1 MLNKRLTTVILAGV
15 LVVLFFAKAS
25 FGSESF
31 ENEATMDQSQQQH
44 QDVVQLLDEAYQGQL
59 DAQLSVAYLYLIGE
73 GVEQDDEKA
82 AEWFVTA
89 ANNGSPEA
97 QTQLGLM
104 YISGSG
110 VQSSQAEAVTWIGMA
125 AAQEYDPALDLLHWM
140 SQAAH

>member
-1 MLNKRLTTVILAGV
+1 MFNKRFTTVTLASV
-15 LVVLFFAKAS
+15 LAALLFAKAS
-25 FGSESF
+25 AGKQSF
-31 ENEATMDQSQQQH
+31 ESEAVLAQSQQH

-59 DAQLSVAYLYLIGE
+59 DAQLSVAYLYLSGD
-73 GVEQDDEKA
+73 GVEQNDEKA

-110 VQSSQAEAVTWIGMA
+110 VQASQEEAVTWIGMA

>member
-1 MLNKRLTTVILAGV
+1 MINKRLTTVILTGV
-15 LVVLFFAKAS
+15 LAALFFAKAS
-25 FGSESF
+25 VGSESSK
-31 ENEATMDQSQQQH
+31 NVGTMDQSQQH
-44 QDVVQLLDEAYQGQL
+44 QDVAQLLDEPYQGQL
-59 DAQLSVAYLYLIGE
+59 DAQISVAYLYLSGDD
-73 GVEQDDEKA
+73 VEQNDEKA

-110 VQSSQAEAVTWIGMA
+110 VQASQAEGVTWIGMA

>member
-1 MLNKRLTTVILAGV
+1 MINKRLTTVILTGV
-15 LVVLFFAKAS
+15 LAALFFAKAS
-25 FGSESF
+25 VGSESSK
-31 ENEATMDQSQQQH
+31 NVGTMDQSQQH
-44 QDVVQLLDEAYQGQL
+44 QDVAQLLDEAYQGQL
-59 DAQLSVAYLYLIGE
+59 DAQISVAYLYLSGDD
-73 GVEQDDEKA
+73 VEQNDEKA

-110 VQSSQAEAVTWIGMA
+110 VQASQAEGVTWIGMA

>member
-31 ENEATMDQSQQQH
+31 ENEATMDQSQQH

-59 DAQLSVAYLYLIGE
+59 DAQLSVAYLYLSGE
-73 GVEQDDEKA
+73 GIEQDDEKA

-110 VQSSQAEAVTWIGMA
+110 VQASQAEAVTWIGMA

>member
-1 MLNKRLTTVILAGV
+1 MINKRLTTVILTGV
-15 LVVLFFAKAS
+15 LAALFFAKAS
-25 FGSESF
+25 VGSESSK
-31 ENEATMDQSQQQH
+31 NVGTMDQSQQH
-44 QDVVQLLDEAYQGQL
+44 QDVAQLLDEAYQGQL
-59 DAQLSVAYLYLIGE
+59 DAQISVAYLYLSGD
-73 GVEQDDEKA
+73 GVEQNDEKA

-110 VQSSQAEAVTWIGMA
+110 VQASQAEAVTWIGMA

>member
-31 ENEATMDQSQQQH
+31 ENEATMAKAQQH

-59 DAQLSVAYLYLIGE
+59 EAQLSVAYLYLSGE
-73 GVEQDDEKA
+73 GVEQNDEKA

-110 VQSSQAEAVTWIGMA
+110 VLASQAEAVTWIGMA
-125 AAQEYDPALDLLHWM
+125 ATQEYDPALDLLHWM

>member
-1 MLNKRLTTVILAGV
+1 MINKRLTTVILTGV
-15 LVVLFFAKAS
+15 LAALFFAKAS
-25 FGSESF
+25 VGSESSK
-31 ENEATMDQSQQQH
+31 NAASMDQSQQH

-59 DAQLSVAYLYLIGE
+59 DAQLSVAYLYLSGE
-73 GVEQDDEKA
+73 GVEQNDEKA

-110 VQSSQAEAVTWIGMA
+110 VQASQAEAVTWIGMA

>member
-1 MLNKRLTTVILAGV
+1 MTK
-15 LVVLFFAKAS
+15 KA
-25 FGSESF
+25 
-31 ENEATMDQSQQQH
+31 
-44 QDVVQLLDEAYQGQL
+44 V
-59 DAQLSVAYLYLIGE
+59 
-73 GVEQDDEKA
+73 
-82 AEWFVTA
+82 EWFVTA

-110 VQSSQAEAVTWIGMA
+110 VQASQAEAVTWIGMA

>member
-1 MLNKRLTTVILAGV
+1 MFNKRLTTVILTGV
-15 LVVLFFAKAS
+15 LAVLLFAKAS
-25 FGSESF
+25 VGSESSTALS
-31 ENEATMDQSQQQH
+31 EQH

-59 DAQLSVAYLYLIGE
+59 DAQLSVAYLYLSGD
-73 GVEQDDEKA
+73 GVEQNDEKA

-110 VQSSQAEAVTWIGMA
+110 VQASQAEAVTWIGMA

>member
-1 MLNKRLTTVILAGV
+1 MLNKRLTTVILTGV
-15 LVVLFFAKAS
+15 LAALFFVKAS
-25 FGSESF
+25 VGSESSK
-31 ENEATMDQSQQQH
+31 NAVTMVQSQQH
-44 QDVVQLLDEAYQGQL
+44 QDVVQLLDEAYQGKL
-59 DAQLSVAYLYLIGE
+59 DAQLDVAYLYLSGD
-73 GVEQDDEKA
+73 GVEQNDEKA

-110 VQSSQAEAVTWIGMA
+110 VQASQAEAVTWIGMA